1 VNSLVTAALSGFNV
15 NENAQKPPFADG
27 LVTAFSW
34 FMWLIALA
42 ATAGVIVQGA
52 KLIYAYKQGTVGIS
66 EHGQGL
72 AISVVGLTVIA
83 AATAIVGAL
92 I

>member
-1 VNSLVTAALSGFNV
+1 MHSLVTAALSGFSV
-15 NENAQKPPFADG
+15 NENAQQPPFATG
-27 LVTAFSW
+27 LVTAFQW
-34 FMWLIALA
+34 FMWLVALA
-42 ATAGVIVQGA
+42 STAGVIVQGA
-52 KLIYAYKQGTVGIS
+52 KLIYAFKQGTLGMQ